1 MQDASLFTANALDF
15 RALMNKKIS
24 PKVKLQFFLIQL
36 LKKFGLPKKRH
47 FTNSHPKVLII
58 SNTGIGDTMWGTPAL
73 KMLKKTYPDS
83 SVTVLTSLLSQEVL
97 KNNPYVDETI
107 LFKKGGALPLLWR
120 FFSLYRKKF
129 DSILIFHT
137 SLKWLIPVCYF
148 LSPKNLIAFEHDA
161 KEFQTLLTQT
171 LVSKLHHPIIQRN
184 MLVEKLGV
192 KEQENQMELFLTQKE
207 YDEAD
212 QFLKNHHVDLTKP
225 LIGFQPG
232 ASNLFKCWPLQHFKE
247 LAHLIEK
254 KYRANIIIFGNKDEM
269 AFAQE
274 INGTTSIICA
284 AGALT
289 VRTSAALL
297 SKLHLLVTNDTGP
310 MHLAI
315 ASKIPMIAIFG
326 PTPVNLCWPH
336 QEAKHIRI
344 ISRPMPCQKC
354 VRQLCML
361 PFCLEQI
368 SPQEV
373 FENIEELLNPQPKS
387 SKLACSVSL

>member
-1 MQDASLFTANALDF
+1 
-15 RALMNKKIS
+15 MNNKIS
-24 PKVKLQFFLIQL
+24 PKVKVQFFLIKL

-47 FTNSHPKVLII
+47 FINIPTKVLII

-73 KMLKKTYPDS
+73 KMLKKTYPNS

-107 LFKKGGALPLLWR
+107 LLKKGGALPLIWK
-120 FFSLYRKKF
+120 FFAVYRKQF
-129 DSILIFHT
+129 DSILVFHT
-137 SLKWLIPVCYF
+137 SLKWLIPFCYF
-148 LSPKNLIAFEHDA
+148 LAPKNLIAFEHDA
-161 KEFQTLLTQT
+161 KEFQPLLTQT

-192 KEQENQMELFLTQKE
+192 KEQENLMELFLTKNE
-207 YDEAD
+207 YGEAD

-225 LIGFQPG
+225 IIGFQPG
-232 ASNLFKCWPLQHFKE
+232 ASNLFKCWPIQHFKE
-247 LAHLIEK
+247 LARLIEK
-254 KYRANIIIFGNKDEM
+254 KYRANIIIFGNKDETD
-269 AFAQE
+269 FAKE
-274 INGTTSIICA
+274 ILKTTPIICA
-284 AGALT
+284 AGKLT

-297 SKLHLLVTNDTGP
+297 SKLNLLVTNDTGP

-315 ASKIPMIAIFG
+315 ASKIPMVAIFG
-326 PTPVNLCWPH
+326 PTPDNLCWPH

-373 FENIEELLNPQPKS
+373 LANIEELLNFNSES
-387 SKLACSVSL
+387 SKLACNVSP